1 MDTVALIV
9 SKLQT
14 LSPAHQA
21 SVLDFVEFL
30 LSKYPA
36 SPKGKSAEARAIER
50 MKDIDDP
57 SMWITV
63 IGVDDPIDIEST
75 LEELRKSGYPVK
87 VPSQTP

>member
-57 SMWITV
+57 SMWIT
-63 IGVDDPIDIEST
+63 IIDVDDPIDEADLDAWLIENGYKT
-75 LEELRKSGYPVK
+75 LSN
-87 VPSQTP
+87 SAT